1 MKLYLI
7 RHAWAEERDVD
18 RFPDDRLRPL
28 KPGSAKRFKRLLTTL
43 GAETWPIETIFTS
56 PLTRCVETA
65 RLLQDVLKEKVA
77 FEKDEMLAP
86 GSDWDSLLKKT
97 IKEKISAAAWVGH
110 GPDIDAAFAL
120 LLGIEQVRTKMS
132 KGAIAA
138 FKLSDRASTPKA
150 KLLWYVDAK
159 LLNL

>member
-1 MKLYLI
+1 MRLYLI

-43 GAETWPIETIFTS
+43 GAETWPIEAIIAS

-65 RLLQDVLKEKVA
+65 YLLKDVLKEKVDL
-77 FEKDEMLAP
+77 EEDEMLAP
-86 GSDWDSLLKKT
+86 GTDWDNLLKKT
-97 IKEKISAAAWVGH
+97 LKRKASAAVWVGH

-120 LLGIEQVRTKMS
+120 LLGIEQGRTKMS

-138 FKLSDRASTPKA
+138 FELSDRASTPKA
-150 KLLWYVDAK
+150 KLLWYADAK
-159 LLNL
+159 LLSL